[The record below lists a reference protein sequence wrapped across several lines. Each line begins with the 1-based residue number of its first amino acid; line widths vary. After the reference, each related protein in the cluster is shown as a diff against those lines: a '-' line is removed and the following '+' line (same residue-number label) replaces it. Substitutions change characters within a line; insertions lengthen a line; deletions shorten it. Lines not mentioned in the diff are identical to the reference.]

1 MVLTSWRSLW
11 CGVVSWQ
18 GNILAFWICSATR
31 LQVGLFVIALRD
43 CVEKVRNLFDAHVE
57 EPPIVSLLFYSG
69 STCSIMVLP
78 SVLSCDFT
86 SLFMT
91 V

>member
-1 MVLTSWRSLW
+1 MVLTSWRSVW
-11 CGVVSWQ
+11 CGRFS
-18 GNILAFWICSATR
+18 LAGKHLGF
-31 LQVGLFVIALRD
+31 LDLFGDTCASRTH
-43 CVEKVRNLFDAHVE
+43 CHCASRFVEKVRYLFDAHVE
-57 EPPIVSLLFYSG
+57 ESPIVSLLFYSG

-86 SLFMT
+86 SLFMA